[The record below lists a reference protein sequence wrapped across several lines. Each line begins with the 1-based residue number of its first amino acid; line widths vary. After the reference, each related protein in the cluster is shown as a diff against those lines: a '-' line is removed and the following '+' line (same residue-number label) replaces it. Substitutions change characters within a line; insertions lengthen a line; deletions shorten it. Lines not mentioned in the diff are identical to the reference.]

1 MAPNATTRAS
11 RGALEYEI
19 SSTSPQITNYMDYLT
34 TLKADNPELATK
46 PIHPKLTWTDP
57 VQYWDFHVY
66 YDERTRDE
74 ANALKQKLLD
84 DFPEQAKE
92 GSIIVKQLKV
102 EEPIGPHYD
111 LFWEVDVAR
120 VDVFAKVL
128 SWFSL
133 NHGTLSVLIHPQT
146 GWDLLDHTKHALW
159 LGEKKPVKT
168 FIFPTHRIEVAEFG
182 VPRLPQPDDKS

>member
-1 MAPNATTRAS
+1 
-11 RGALEYEI
+11 
-19 SSTSPQITNYMDYLT
+19 MDYLT
-34 TLKADNPELATK
+34 TLNADNPELATK
-46 PIHPKLTWTDP
+46 PIHSKLTWTDP

-128 SWFSL
+128 NRVGPFGSHEACSL
-133 NHGTLSVLIHPQT
+133 VGREEA
-146 GWDLLDHTKHALW
+146 D
-159 LGEKKPVKT
+159 
-168 FIFPTHRIEVAEFG
+168 
-182 VPRLPQPDDKS
+182 